1 MQKAFI
7 MMQIG
12 LFYEVS
18 ILNFTLK
25 QLSDL
30 LTYIDGAYAPNTLGA
45 YKADML
51 EFIAYCDK
59 TGECEL
65 PAEP

>member
-1 MQKAFI
+1 MILF
-7 MMQIG
+7 G
-12 LFYEVS
+12 LFYGVL
-18 ILNFTLK
+18 IMNFTLK

-30 LTYIDGAYAPNTLGA
+30 LAHIDGAYAPNTLRA

-59 TGECEL
+59 TGHGACQQN
-65 PAEP
+65 PRRWRNF